1 MSICIEKLF
10 FEILIF
16 LKEIKYLVCWI
27 YFIFQVFKFKNGLSL
42 FVSVKNDTPLLTLT
56 QCYPFNNYTENG

>member
-1 MSICIEKLF
+1 MRKRTASLAYENKHRAVIEKLF

-42 FVSVKNDTPLLTLT
+42 FVSVKNVITKSW
-56 QCYPFNNYTENG
+56 